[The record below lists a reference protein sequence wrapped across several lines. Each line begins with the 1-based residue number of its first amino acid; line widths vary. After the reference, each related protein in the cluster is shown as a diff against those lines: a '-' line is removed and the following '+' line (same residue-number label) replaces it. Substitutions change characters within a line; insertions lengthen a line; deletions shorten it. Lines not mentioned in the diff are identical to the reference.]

1 MIFLG
6 TIGVLAVATSAG
18 AYLTYHGGGAGALDL
33 ATLQPPTGVSAVFPN
48 PDVRTVDVSWSAPTE
63 PSGIT
68 IAGYYVQS
76 YVGVTPRPACGT
88 SPTSLITTLTCDDT
102 NVPSNTFTYTVTAV
116 FRSWSATSAPSSPVT
131 VPAPLLSSFTLAPST
146 PTPLAGTSFTVAITA
161 VDQYGEIDTLYSG
174 AECLTFSGAAT
185 SPGGFAPSY
194 PDPGACSSGSAVTFV
209 NGVAS
214 GANSPQITLFDAQ
227 SLTLTATDNPTSVD
241 GTTSLSVL
249 SSQATTFAVANPGTQ
264 TVGVAFNDTIT
275 ALDAYGNTATAYT
288 GAQSLNFSGPSNSP
302 NTSVP
307 TYPSSVTFNAGV
319 GDATGIVL
327 VDAETTT
334 LTATQ
339 GALTGTSTSF
349 LVDAGQA
356 MVFTVANPGPQTV
369 GVPFTD
375 TISALDSY
383 GNVATSY
390 AGPQTLVFSGP
401 SNSPDATTPTYPT
414 SVTFSAGEGEAT
426 GITLVDAQTTT
437 LTATQGALTGTSTSF
452 VVSAGSATYFAV
464 AVPPAATVDDPFSV
478 TITAFDS
485 YANVASG
492 YDGTANLVPAS
503 GDVSPTSVTLVNGTV
518 EFQASLD
525 TPGNQT
531 ITATDSVTAAI
542 TGESGVIVVSL
553 ARPPPTASFT
563 RWDRP
568 PRAPSRSTRTA
579 PTPRAPP

>member
-1 MIFLG
+1 MKRASTRSSTIRRDNGASRSRRRFHAFPTCRIGRVIAMIFLG

-349 LVDAGQA
+349 LVVCGTGDGLHRRQPRTSNGRRTLHRYDQRPRLLRECRDELRRPTNAGLLGAVKQ
-356 MVFTVANPGPQTV
+356 PGRDDSDVPNV
-369 GVPFTD
+369 GHVQRRR
-375 TISALDSY
+375 
-383 GNVATSY
+383 G
-390 AGPQTLVFSGP
+390 
-401 SNSPDATTPTYPT
+401 
-414 SVTFSAGEGEAT
+414 
-426 GITLVDAQTTT
+426 
-437 LTATQGALTGTSTSF
+437 
-452 VVSAGSATYFAV
+452 
-464 AVPPAATVDDPFSV
+464 
-478 TITAFDS
+478 
-485 YANVASG
+485 
-492 YDGTANLVPAS
+492 
-503 GDVSPTSVTLVNGTV
+503 
-518 EFQASLD
+518 
-525 TPGNQT
+525 
-531 ITATDSVTAAI
+531 
-542 TGESGVIVVSL
+542 
-553 ARPPPTASFT
+553 
-563 RWDRP
+563 
-568 PRAPSRSTRTA
+568 
-579 PTPRAPP
+579 